1 MQAIQDTKVDM
12 TIWPAICA
20 FLQLTIERKL
30 IADVDSDEDAYDTQ
44 VAAVESA
51 LKTYGTSM
59 VEGVSQ
65 TSSNLDHADE

>member
-1 MQAIQDTKVDM
+1 V
-12 TIWPAICA
+12 
-20 FLQLTIERKL
+20 L

-59 VEGVSQ
+59 VEGVSLSSTILITL
-65 TSSNLDHADE
+65 TSRSLSETNSS